1 MNAMAKRGY
10 QSEVHRRQKSKNLA
24 LLIALLAFVV
34 LIYLVSIVRIGGG

>member
-1 MNAMAKRGY
+1 MTTMAKRGY
-10 QSEVHRRQKSKNLA
+10 ESEVHRRQRTKNLA